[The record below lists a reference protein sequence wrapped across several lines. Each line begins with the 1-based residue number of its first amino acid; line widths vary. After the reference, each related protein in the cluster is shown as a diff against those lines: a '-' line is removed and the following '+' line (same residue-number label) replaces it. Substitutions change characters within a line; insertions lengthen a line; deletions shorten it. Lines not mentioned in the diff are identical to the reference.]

1 MREPRRSWIALAA
14 ALALGMAGSV
24 RADEPVRSAYSYVRD
39 VTGAV
44 TVVSELNG
52 SVEARANL
60 PISVGDEIRTED
72 PARAEIALAD
82 GNLLDIGGG
91 TKVRLASLYAQQGSN
106 DEVSAIDLDDGSV
119 VLSVL
124 GSDDRSIPRIDTDDA
139 SVYANAGSRVRVNAD
154 PRRGTAVI
162 VRAGS
167 VDVRTRT
174 GSYTVR
180 AGNYLTVRG
189 EEEAEVARGDF
200 SRDRFDMWVADRLQ
214 TTYDAPRSASA
225 QYVGEDYAND
235 VVALDDYGSW
245 DYSTDASSWV
255 WRPTASLTAG
265 WTPYSYGSW
274 YYTPIGLTWW
284 SAYPWGWY
292 PFHYGSWYFDA
303 GWSSWCWYPGYVY
316 SPAWV
321 YWAYTPY
328 YVGWCPIGWYG
339 PYSSPW
345 WNTYYRQWTYPRSSM
360 AFAIQGTYSTRR
372 VDFRGWNFTGAGNL
386 ASGHGRLTVTPG
398 ARMADRLGDRIA
410 VSSRPI
416 VLPARGSSSVNE
428 SLRTYV
434 REAPRVI
441 ERTSG
446 RDAPRLEPL
455 LARDHVLPRTT
466 LDALAGRT
474 VVQERGRLSGPGAM
488 ELAPRGATIVER
500 TRGSVRLETVQRE
513 VGAPPGRTITNR
525 GTPAT
530 DASWRTAVPVARG
543 EGQASQIAPQDS
555 WRAMPGRAPRSADTD
570 NTGGGVG
577 GSRIASPRS
586 TDRGAGTS
594 SRGTV
599 RAPDASRSQSP
610 GAPDLDASSSDAWR
624 ARPSRPESPQ
634 AGGIRSVPADRA
646 RMGPRTLNEDWRS
659 QRNIPPARRV
669 IEGVVPGRRMPGSET
684 RDAYPGNQVPRSHT
698 APRQTLPQ
706 ILAPRSF
713 DRAPAPRQAPRPQAA
728 PPSRSAPP
736 PSHAA
741 PSARPAPAPAP
752 RSGGTGSAPARG
764 SGRPGHH

>member
-1 MREPRRSWIALAA
+1 MRKGQSPWIALAA
-14 ALALGMAGSV
+14 ATALGAALSV

-44 TVVSELNG
+44 TVISELNG

-91 TKVRLASLYAQQGSN
+91 TRVHLASLYAQQGST
-106 DEVSAIDLDDGSV
+106 DDVSAIDLDDGSI

-124 GSDDRSIPRIDTDDA
+124 GTDDRSVPRIDTEDA

-154 PRRGTAVI
+154 PRHGTAVI
-162 VRAGS
+162 VRAGA
-167 VDVRTRT
+167 VEVRARA

-180 AGNYLTVRG
+180 AGNYLTVHG

-200 SRDRFDMWVADRLQ
+200 SRDRFDIWVAERLQ

-245 DYSTDASSWV
+245 DYSNDTSSWV
-255 WRPTASLTAG
+255 WRPTVSLTVG

-274 YYTPIGLTWW
+274 YYTPVGLTWW

-292 PFHYGSWYFDA
+292 PFHYGNWYFDA
-303 GWSSWCWYPGYVY
+303 GWNSWCWYPGYVY

-360 AFAIQGTYSTRR
+360 AFAIQGTYHTRR

-410 VSSRPI
+410 ISSRPI
-416 VLPARGSSSVNE
+416 VLPARGSAGVNE
-428 SLRTYV
+428 SLRAYV

-446 RDAPRLEPL
+446 KDASRLEPL
-455 LARDHVLPRTT
+455 LARDHILPRAT
-466 LDALAGRT
+466 LDALSGRT

-488 ELAPRGATIVER
+488 DLAPRGATVVER
-500 TRGSVRLETVQRE
+500 TRGSVRIETVRRE
-513 VGAPPGRTITNR
+513 IGAPPGRTITNR
-525 GTPAT
+525 GSAAA
-530 DASWRTAVPVARG
+530 DASWRTTSPAARA
-543 EGQASQIAPQDS
+543 EGAAPEIAPRDS
-555 WRAMPGRAPRSADTD
+555 WRAMPGRAAQPGDPG
-570 NTGGGVG
+570 NGGAVAGE
-577 GSRIASPRS
+577 SRIAGPR
-586 TDRGAGTS
+586 TADRNAGSGDRETPQ
-594 SRGTV
+594 TPE
-599 RAPDASRSQSP
+599 AWRSQSP
-610 GAPDLDASSSDAWR
+610 RVPGPEPSSTDSWR
-624 ARPSRPESPQ
+624 ARPSRPEGPQ
-634 AGGIRSVPADRA
+634 AGTRSLPTDGTRV
-646 RMGPRTLNEDWRS
+646 GPRTRNEDWRS
-659 QRNIPPARRV
+659 QRSVPPARRV
-669 IEGVVPGRRMPGSET
+669 IEGVVPGRRPAGSEA
-684 RDAYPGNQVPRSHT
+684 RGAYPGSPGPRSYA
-698 APRQTLPQ
+698 APRQTLPE
-706 ILAPRSF
+706 ILAPRAY
-713 DRAPAPRQAPRPQAA
+713 DRAPAPRQAPRSQAA
-728 PPSRSAPP
+728 PPSRSGPP
-736 PSHAA
+736 PSSAA

-752 RSGGTGSAPARG
+752 RSGGTHSAPARG